1 MKVYAAEGAQRD
13 SLCYGCTRRRLGCRK
28 GCTRGAEEEIMKI
41 LLAGEREKKAPAG
54 AGHERNEGGQ
64 HYPENAPGEEGRI
77 EMSTRMVAAA
87 IRTAGES
94 ETAGALGDAL
104 LARELERTRAELKRV
119 TAERDLLAWGI
130 REGNRRKTE
139 ELEKKMKEKARRKN
153 RWKRVA
159 ALFVIREED

>member
-1 MKVYAAEGAQRD
+1 MKMCAEAKQPVLRMCPAAVGLPKRVHPR
-13 SLCYGCTRRRLGCRK
+13 GRRGNYEYPA
-28 GCTRGAEEEIMKI
+28 GRGAEEKAI
-41 LLAGEREKKAPAG
+41 ERTGRK
-54 AGHERNEGGQ
+54 RYDGGQ

-104 LARELERTRAELKRV
+104 LARELERTREELKRV

-130 REGNRRKTE
+130 REGNRRKAE
-139 ELEKKMKEKARRKN
+139 ELEKRMEEKARRKN